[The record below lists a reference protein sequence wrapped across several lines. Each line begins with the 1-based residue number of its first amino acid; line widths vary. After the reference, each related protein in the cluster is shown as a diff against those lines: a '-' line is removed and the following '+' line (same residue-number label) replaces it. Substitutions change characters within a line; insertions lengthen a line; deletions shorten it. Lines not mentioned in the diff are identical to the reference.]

1 MNFGPSFLDPKKC
14 RKAECAVKCVQVV
27 GSSLFFSLYN
37 GCELNI
43 DMADVILEWT
53 LDVSRHGKASIVF
66 SVIIIFRGESMR
78 NN

>member
-1 MNFGPSFLDPKKC
+1 M
-14 RKAECAVKCVQVV
+14 KCVQVV

-53 LDVSRHGKASIVF
+53 LDVSRYGNTSF
-66 SVIIIFRGESMR
+66 QC
-78 NN
+78 NNLIQRRISKKQLKN